1 MISNSIK
8 DNGRNINIVKELWG
22 SMLSLQKL
30 PNPFS
35 MKKNIC
41 RFENSDSLTE
51 KISAIHENKGV
62 IYQISNFCEIYKKI
76 VDP

>member
-1 MISNSIK
+1 
-8 DNGRNINIVKELWG
+8 
-22 SMLSLQKL
+22 
-30 PNPFS
+30 